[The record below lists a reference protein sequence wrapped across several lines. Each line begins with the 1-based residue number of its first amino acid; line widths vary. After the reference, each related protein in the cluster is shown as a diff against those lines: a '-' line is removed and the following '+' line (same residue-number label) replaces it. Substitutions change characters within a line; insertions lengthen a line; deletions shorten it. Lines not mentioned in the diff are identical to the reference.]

1 MHHEDDEQ
9 IGGLKEMPKVKKM
22 SGIQALPRY
31 IMPDASPPDYEAIL
45 AQLQEYHSSLV
56 GSSYFY
62 IRADDMAPML
72 CRIVYGGGKI
82 YFHEVVDH
90 EKHSISEDDI
100 EDAIRLDTGALTLPG
115 HYLISPHIEMK
126 LRTLYE

>member
-1 MHHEDDEQ
+1 
-9 IGGLKEMPKVKKM
+9 MPKAKKM
-22 SGIQALPRY
+22 SGTQALPRY
-31 IMPDASPPDYEAIL
+31 IMPDASAPDYEAIL
-45 AQLQEYHSSLV
+45 EQLQEYQHSFV

-62 IRADDMAPML
+62 IREDDPTPML

-90 EKHSISEDDI
+90 EKHSISDDDI
-100 EDAIRLDTGALTLPG
+100 ANAIRFDTGALTLPG
-115 HYLISPHIEMK
+115 HHIISPHIEMK